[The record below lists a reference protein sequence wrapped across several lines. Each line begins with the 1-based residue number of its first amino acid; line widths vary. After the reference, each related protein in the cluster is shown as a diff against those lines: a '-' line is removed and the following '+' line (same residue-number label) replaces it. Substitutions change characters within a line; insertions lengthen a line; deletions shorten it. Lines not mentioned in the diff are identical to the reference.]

1 MDTHWSKMSKL
12 GKCRN
17 RVTKG
22 TNVQTF
28 FENHPIFFAVN
39 PQLDAD
45 GPRPSLFNLYIER
58 FEGEM
63 EKAQERQVLPPESE
77 NEITPLLKV
86 MLWHEHLGPFLI
98 DQKSPSDTSS
108 DDGFPPSGGNTKPAS
123 PIYLRENIAALRSIV
138 ALPKR
143 LCDRIPLRL
152 ITFSY
157 LSKVKREFKLCEPRA
172 KRMLTEYPSGEMW
185 KMIDDGSLHTYGIIL
200 RKLIYSVFVSCE
212 DHSSRYSLPLSDDD
226 RKRAAEFKEA
236 LEIFAAELEEIEQDE
251 DDVWEDDEILE
262 EDEDE
267 ILEDNEIEGDERVGN
282 KKSAVVPDDL
292 VASFHRLV
300 KPFLYPRPSTSH
312 SRWDDPLECFIAL
325 FSLSKT
331 ANFKAAE
338 DMTQPF
344 AHLHYLMRS
353 AIFYEALCQWKK
365 STGDLPFEE

>member
-22 TNVQTF
+22 TKVQTF
-28 FENHPIFFAVN
+28 FANHPIFFAVN

-45 GPRPSLFNLYIER
+45 GPRTSLFNLYMER

-63 EKAQERQVLPPESE
+63 EKAQERQVLPPKSE

-98 DQKSPSDTSS
+98 DQTSSSDTAS
-108 DDGFPPSGGNTKPAS
+108 DDGSPSNRNTNPAS
-123 PIYLRENIAALRSIV
+123 PMYLRENIAALRSIV

-152 ITFSY
+152 VTFSY

-185 KMIDDGSLHTYGIIL
+185 KMIDDGSLHTYGILL

-212 DHSSRYSLPLSDDD
+212 GHSSGYSLPLSDDD
-226 RKRAAEFKEA
+226 RKRAVEFKKA
-236 LEIFAAELEEIEQDE
+236 LKIFAAELDEEEIGQ

-267 ILEDNEIEGDERVGN
+267 ILDDNEIESEKRVGN
-282 KKSAVVPDDL
+282 KKGAVVPDVL
-292 VASFHRLV
+292 VASFHRLI
-300 KPFLYPRPSTSH
+300 KPFLYPRLSTSH

-325 FSLSKT
+325 LSLSQ
-331 ANFKAAE
+331 AGNFKAAE

-344 AHLHYLMRS
+344 AHLRYHMRS
-353 AIFYEALCQWKK
+353 TIFYEAHHLWKS